1 MAAVAYYLL
10 DRARL
15 LAPDDRAFP
24 AAETIAADDGEN
36 TAQLWQRILATW
48 RWRVAQIRD
57 GRFEVVLEATSAAA
71 TADSEPPQ
79 EALAIEMLD
88 EAYNDFRALAGWRD
102 GA

>member
-1 MAAVAYYLL
+1 